1 MPEVRSMIVEAVV
14 FRMAAG
20 GPEYLLLRRGANET
34 IYPGMWQIITGTL
47 EQGETALAGAGREIM
62 EETGIRPVR
71 FWVVPHISSFYD
83 HRHDRI
89 SLIPFFAAEVAA
101 EADPA
106 LSDEHDAWIWLS
118 FPAARDR
125 RRGFP
130 RNTRSTSR
138 GSRPDADSPA
148 AAIAPLTAA
157 DRARSPPAAPGRRA
171 IPRGLLRG

>member
-1 MPEVRSMIVEAVV
+1 LPPLAGKGAAMPEVRSMIVEAVV

-106 LSDEHDAWIWLS
+106 LSDEHDAWIWLP

-125 RRGFP
+125 LVWPSQREGLRVVNEFIAGGGLGAGLVEAPFP
-130 RNTRSTSR
+130 
-138 GSRPDADSPA
+138 APA
-148 AAIAPLTAA
+148 
-157 DRARSPPAAPGRRA
+157 G
-171 IPRGLLRG
+171 